1 MKIFSISRVQKDFAC
16 LPGINEPEPGL
27 TLSHKNGNT
36 KISSPDVEEGA
47 LAEAPFSIAPL
58 ANECRTS
65 PGNKEQLT
73 PWGGQEWLCLSS
85 HFSPFSHDNK

>member
-58 ANECRTS
+58 ANECRTL
-65 PGNKEQLT
+65 PR
-73 PWGGQEWLCLSS
+73 
-85 HFSPFSHDNK
+85 

>member
-1 MKIFSISRVQKDFAC
+1 MEIQASRT
-16 LPGINEPEPGL
+16 PGL

-65 PGNKEQLT
+65 PGNKELVAPGRT
-73 PWGGQEWLCLSS
+73 GVAV
-85 HFSPFSHDNK
+85 PFFAFFPVFPR